1 MDPSFKDKV
10 ALVTG
15 GASGIGLA
23 TVRAFAEAGA
33 AVAIADIN
41 EDAARAAADNL
52 VAAGHKAIGI
62 RCAVENEADAA
73 AMVAQTVSTFGRLD
87 AAFNNAGI
95 HVAVAE
101 TADAEG
107 SDFDRIIAIN
117 LRGIF
122 TCMKH
127 ELRQMREQGSGVIV
141 NCSSQSGFVGLPGLG
156 AYTASKHGVIGLT
169 KAAALE
175 YAPRGIRIN
184 CICPGTTETP
194 LVRGLVEQEPGRL
207 DAVIK
212 DIPLGRMGRE
222 EEIASAV
229 LWLCSPGAGFM
240 VGQTL
245 MPDGGYTA
253 R

>member
-194 LVRGLVEQEPGRL
+194 LVKGLVEQEPGRL